1 MSRPMSL
8 RILTPLAII
17 VDQPVRSLRAMDAS
31 GSFGILPGHA
41 DFLTRLAVS
50 VVSWTTPEGGARF
63 CAVRGGA
70 LTVRAGNVAIA
81 TREAVTGDDLATLDR
96 EVLARFRECELQVA
110 YAIGHPHP
118 VSVNVNTFGSNEV
131 DEERI
136 EHVETT
142 RLQLTAMRRM
152 LARLQP
158 KPRGAGA

>member
-31 GSFGILPGHA
+31 GTFGIVPGHA

-96 EVLARFRECELQVA
+96 EVLARFRAEL
-110 YAIGHPHP
+110 
-118 VSVNVNTFGSNEV
+118 

>member
-1 MSRPMSL
+1 MSL

-70 LTVRAGNVAIA
+70 LTVRAGHVAIA

-96 EVLARFRECELQVA
+96 EVLARFRAEL
-110 YAIGHPHP
+110 
-118 VSVNVNTFGSNEV
+118 

>member
-1 MSRPMSL
+1 MTRSFTLHIM
-8 RILTPLAII
+8 TPLAII

-50 VVSWTTPEGGARF
+50 VVSWTTPEGAARF

-70 LTVRAGNVAIA
+70 LTVRPGHIAVA
-81 TREAVTGDDLATLDR
+81 TREAVTGDDLTTLDR
-96 EVLARFRECELQVA
+96 EVLARFRAEM
-110 YAIGHPHP
+110 
-118 VSVNVNTFGSNEV
+118 
-131 DEERI
+131 DEERV

-142 RLQLTAMRRM
+142 RLHLSAMRQM

-158 KPRGAGA
+158 KPRGAGV

>member
-17 VDQPVRSLRAMDAS
+17 IDQPVRSLRAMDAS

-70 LTVRAGNVAIA
+70 LTVRAGHVAIA

-96 EVLARFRECELQVA
+96 EVLARFRAEL
-110 YAIGHPHP
+110 
-118 VSVNVNTFGSNEV
+118 

>member
-1 MSRPMSL
+1 MTRSISL
-8 RILTPLAII
+8 RIMTPLAII
-17 VDQPVRSLRAMDAS
+17 VDQPAGSLRAMDAS

-50 VVSWTTPEGGARF
+50 VVSWTAPDGAARF

-70 LTVRAGNVAIA
+70 LTVNAGQVAIA

-96 EVLARFRECELQVA
+96 EVLARFRAEM
-110 YAIGHPHP
+110 
-118 VSVNVNTFGSNEV
+118 
-131 DEERI
+131 DEERV

-142 RLQLTAMRRM
+142 RLHLSAMRQM

-158 KPRGAGA
+158 KPRGAGV

>member
-1 MSRPMSL
+1 MTRSISL
-8 RILTPLAII
+8 RIMTPLAII
-17 VDQPVRSLRAMDAS
+17 VDQPADSLRAMDAS

-50 VVSWTTPEGGARF
+50 VVSWTAPDGAARF

-70 LTVRAGNVAIA
+70 LTVNAGQVAIA

-96 EVLARFRECELQVA
+96 EVLARFRAEM
-110 YAIGHPHP
+110 
-118 VSVNVNTFGSNEV
+118 
-131 DEERI
+131 DEERV

-142 RLQLTAMRRM
+142 RLHLSAMRQM

>member
-1 MSRPMSL
+1 MSL
-8 RILTPLAII
+8 RIRTPLAIL
-17 VDQPVRSLRAMDAS
+17 VDQAASSLRAMDAS

-41 DFLTRLAVS
+41 DFLTRLSVS
-50 VVSWTTPEGGARF
+50 VVSWTAPDGVPHY

-70 LTVRAGNVAIA
+70 LTVRAGHVAIA

-96 EVLARFRECELQVA
+96 EVLARFRAEM
-110 YAIGHPHP
+110 
-118 VSVNVNTFGSNEV
+118 

-142 RLQLTAMRRM
+142 RLHLSAMRQM

-158 KPRGAGA
+158 KLRGAGV

>member
-1 MSRPMSL
+1 MSL

-17 VDQPVRSLRAMDAS
+17 VDQPVQSLRAMDAS

-96 EVLARFRECELQVA
+96 EVLARFRAEL
-110 YAIGHPHP
+110 
-118 VSVNVNTFGSNEV
+118 